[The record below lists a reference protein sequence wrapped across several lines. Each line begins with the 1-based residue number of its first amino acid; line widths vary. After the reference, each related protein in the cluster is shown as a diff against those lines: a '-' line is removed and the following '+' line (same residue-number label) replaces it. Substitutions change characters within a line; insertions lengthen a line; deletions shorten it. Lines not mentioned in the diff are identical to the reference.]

1 MFLWWCHVSLL
12 FHVSDGFALMSVHLR
27 VHSLFGL
34 ASVGKDFHLNV
45 VARVLAWWDT
55 VSFILGRHSSIV
67 SMQLCRLRSS

>member
-1 MFLWWCHVSLL
+1 
-12 FHVSDGFALMSVHLR
+12 MSVHLR